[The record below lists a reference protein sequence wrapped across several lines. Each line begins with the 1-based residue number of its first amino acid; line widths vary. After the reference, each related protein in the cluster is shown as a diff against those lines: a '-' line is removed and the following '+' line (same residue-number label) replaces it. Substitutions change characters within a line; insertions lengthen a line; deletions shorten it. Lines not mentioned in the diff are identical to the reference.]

1 MTERGDLTVQR
12 PQVAGPG
19 LGANPAVAVREPAGL
34 LIRERVT
41 RRADCSASGQ
51 GKDLEIIADITDQPL
66 GRMNLC

>member
-12 PQVAGPG
+12 PQVAEPG

-34 LIRERVT
+34 LIRERSPAALIVLHP
-41 RRADCSASGQ
+41 
-51 GKDLEIIADITDQPL
+51 GKDLEIIAEITDQPL

>member
-12 PQVAGPG
+12 PQVAEPG

-41 RRADCSASGQ
+41 RRADVLHP
-51 GKDLEIIADITDQPL
+51 GKDLEIIAEITDQPL